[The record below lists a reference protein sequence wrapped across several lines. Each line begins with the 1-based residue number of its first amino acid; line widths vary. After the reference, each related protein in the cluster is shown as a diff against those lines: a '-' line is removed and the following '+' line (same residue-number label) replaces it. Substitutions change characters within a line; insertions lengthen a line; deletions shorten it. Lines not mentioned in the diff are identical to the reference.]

1 MFCNELKPR
10 SVSKGLSILARVQRS
25 QLEALV
31 KVNSTVG
38 EMSELQMKQ
47 EKMLSPW
54 ATTNCSMIVFALESV
69 SLLFSFFFQLF
80 CTMPNERY
88 WAQTQI

>member
-1 MFCNELKPR
+1 MFRNELKPR

-38 EMSELQMKQ
+38 EMSELQMEQ
-47 EKMLSPW
+47 EKMLS
-54 ATTNCSMIVFALESV
+54 T
-69 SLLFSFFFQLF
+69 
-80 CTMPNERY
+80 
-88 WAQTQI
+88 